1 MLKSNLF
8 EELMT
13 IQDSFDKAFGRI
25 LTYPA
30 RTRFE
35 QPADSVWTPAIE
47 AFQKDETVAV
57 RVFLPG
63 VDEKN
68 ISLELKEN
76 VLTVSGERLP
86 IEGGAHILRSEMP
99 YGKFL
104 RRIALPEELLTD
116 DQKCK
121 AVWQDG
127 VLEITMPIV
136 SQDLRARQIPIES
149 KKEEKLVTA

>member
-13 IQDSFDKAFGRI
+13 IQDSFDEAFGRI
-25 LTYPA
+25 LTHPA
-30 RTRFE
+30 RARFVP
-35 QPADSVWTPAIE
+35 PADPVWTPAIE
-47 AFQKDETVAV
+47 AFHKDEKVTV

-76 VLTVSGERLP
+76 VLAVSGERRSVD
-86 IEGGAHILRSEMP
+86 GGAHILRREMP
-99 YGKFL
+99 SGKFL
-104 RRIALPEELLTD
+104 RQIALPEELLTD